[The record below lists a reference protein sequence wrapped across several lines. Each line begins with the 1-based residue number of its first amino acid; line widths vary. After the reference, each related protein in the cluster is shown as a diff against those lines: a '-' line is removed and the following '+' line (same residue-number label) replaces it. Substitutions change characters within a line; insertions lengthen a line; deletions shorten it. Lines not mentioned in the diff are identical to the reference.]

1 MNTANASRRPWAR
14 RLVVLG
20 SSVALATGFVGFLHT
35 KTARPLLAQVFGL
48 HCPFSAGKLSPARRE
63 ALRRDAFHVT
73 SRPGAPAPSNDAL
86 GFPLG
91 KWARADVAAW
101 ASERHVSCKDDSSGA
116 SVDCDG
122 VTAADV
128 NETGN
133 EHGSLYFRFDPSNR
147 LVAVLRMVRVP
158 NADRAGTLAHE
169 ERASL
174 ASKLGAPTLSR
185 GEPTAAY
192 LATGTLA
199 QARVEYRFADFAAI
213 ASATNLGH
221 DGYLLTEEA
230 QIAD

>member
-1 MNTANASRRPWAR
+1 MNAANAARRPWAR

-20 SSVALATGFVGFLHT
+20 GSVALATGFVGFLHT
-35 KTARPLLAQVFGL
+35 KTARPLLAKVFGV

-63 ALRRDAFHVT
+63 ALRREAFHAT
-73 SRPGAPAPSNDAL
+73 ARAGAPAPSNDAL

-101 ASERHVSCKDDSSGA
+101 ASSHRVSCNDEASGA
-116 SVDCDG
+116 SVDCND
-122 VTAADV
+122 VTAAAV
-128 NETGN
+128 NEPGS

-158 NADRAGTLAHE
+158 DAHRAGALANE
-169 ERASL
+169 ARASL

-199 QARVEYRFADFAAI
+199 QSRVEYRFTDFAAI

>member
-147 LVAVLRMVRVP
+147 LVAVLRLVRVP
-158 NADRAGTLAHE
+158 NADRAGTLAND